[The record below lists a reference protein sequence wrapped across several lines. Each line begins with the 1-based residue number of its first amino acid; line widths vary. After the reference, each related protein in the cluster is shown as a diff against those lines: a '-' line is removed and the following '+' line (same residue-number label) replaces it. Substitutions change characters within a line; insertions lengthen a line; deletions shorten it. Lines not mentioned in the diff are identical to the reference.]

1 MLEQILD
8 SVGPLDIIQY
18 FQQTKNVMVLLLWR
32 ASLSQAQVSE
42 KEGRVVVGKSR
53 VFEVI
58 QHSRSFCCHSHK
70 LAPKDIRRPK
80 REQSTATSW
89 SESID
94 I

>member
-1 MLEQILD
+1 MRH
-8 SVGPLDIIQY
+8 IIQY

-32 ASLSQAQVSE
+32 ASLSQAQVRR
-42 KEGRVVVGKSR
+42 KEGSSSENQESLKSFK
-53 VFEVI
+53 VFLLP
-58 QHSRSFCCHSHK
+58 